1 MNIKRIVADN
11 VRKYRKEKGM
21 TQLELGKLVGY
32 TGNNGI
38 SLIEKAATDTPL
50 SKLAKIAE
58 VLDVKVIDLVEEW

>member
-1 MNIKRIVADN
+1 MNIKIIVADN

-38 SLIEKAATDTPL
+38 SLIEKAATDAPL